1 MRYLDDVTHQL
12 GLSAAHFVPK
22 LVRRFCKFAYD
33 LLGYLANMTC
43 PRLRRPV

>member
-22 LVRRFCKFAYD
+22 SVRHFCVFAYD
-33 LLGYLANMTC
+33 LLGYLAEMTC
-43 PRLRRPV
+43 PCLRRPV